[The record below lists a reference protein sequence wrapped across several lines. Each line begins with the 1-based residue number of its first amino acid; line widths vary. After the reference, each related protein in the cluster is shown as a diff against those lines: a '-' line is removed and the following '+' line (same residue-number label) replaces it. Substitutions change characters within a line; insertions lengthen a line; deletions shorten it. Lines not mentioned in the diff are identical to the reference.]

1 MTRKH
6 KTISVNAIP
15 HLASSTHVVRLH
27 HREAAW
33 FGPCIAPIPAENSS
47 KRLMKL
53 SQMAK

>member
-6 KTISVNAIP
+6 KNISVNAIP

-33 FGPCIAPIPAENSS
+33 FGPCIAPIPAEKSTQ
-47 KRLMKL
+47 RLMKL